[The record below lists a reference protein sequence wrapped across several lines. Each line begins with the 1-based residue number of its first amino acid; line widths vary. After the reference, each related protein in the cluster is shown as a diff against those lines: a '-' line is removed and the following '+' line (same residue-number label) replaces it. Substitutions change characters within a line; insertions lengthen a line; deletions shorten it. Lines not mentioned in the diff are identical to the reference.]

1 MDTAGPAKRIVSLD
15 GIWQLDGV
23 DRDGGAQLSLPGTVP
38 GMVHPDLLAAGRIP
52 DPFWRD
58 QAEQCQWVEKWD
70 WSYSRSFD
78 LPPGFDT
85 SWVEL
90 EFGGL
95 DTYAEIV
102 LNGKTL
108 GHTANMFIPHRFEV
122 GALLRQ
128 TGNELKVSFTPYQR
142 MIAGKSL
149 DYPAAFFT
157 SDRLHVRRLQCT
169 FHWDWVNRF
178 VSFGIWRPVTLSS
191 YTSACIRDLF
201 VDTRALGRTSA
212 ALQIEVEVERRSGE
226 AATAMVAIAEPSGA
240 TVWQDTVKVNEATS
254 RISADLADPQLW
266 WPHGYGAQP
275 LYRCRVVLSGPD
287 GTVLDTRETT
297 FGIRTARI
305 EQLPDRPG
313 TPEWQQTMDTRQ
325 APWPGSD
332 SGNGAA
338 PGKSF
343 TLVVNGE
350 RIFCKGGN
358 WVPADPFPARISP
371 ARYDRLIRL
380 ARDGNLNLLRCWGGG
395 IYEPPAFWDAC
406 NRYGVMISQDFMMAC
421 GAYPADDPDFMAKL
435 RPEIPAVVRLLRNHP
450 SLVWWAGDNENG
462 MHHDFD
468 DANAPYAIIASQITG
483 PTCREL
489 DPSRTFMPSSPF
501 GGRKNTSITIGDSHF
516 SAFFDNDLRFVAQ
529 SDMRDYRERINLVG
543 RFMSE
548 SAMCGAPPLRS
559 LLKFM
564 TTADLADPA
573 KRLWEFRTKDN
584 PHKPA
589 GQTITLFGMLE
600 RLAETILG
608 PARDLNDKIRKM
620 EYIHYEWV
628 RLVVEAARRSKWYCS
643 GIQFWMYNDCWPASG
658 WSMVDYYGFPKAGW
672 YAMKRSSQPVIAA
685 LERTGSGYRV
695 WVCNDR
701 LTPVS
706 GTLRLAV
713 QPWTGAPRWTE
724 TLAVQV
730 AANAS
735 GVVRELADAAL
746 CGLGHDAILVAELA
760 AEDAT
765 DRAVYYPGMP
775 HEMALPPAT
784 LTVRRADASATA
796 GTVTVST
803 DHYARVVTLAAD
815 LEFSDN
821 YFDLLPGE
829 VRTIRWRNPEAGTVG
844 DIPVTCWNDSP

>member
-1 MDTAGPAKRIVSLD
+1 MDTANSGKRVFSLD
-15 GIWQLDGV
+15 GTWQVDGQGP
-23 DRDGGAQLSLPGTVP
+23 DGAAPLSLPGSVP
-38 GMVHPDLLAAGRIP
+38 GMVHTDLLAAGRIP

-58 QAEQCQWVEKWD
+58 QAEQCQWVETWR
-70 WSYSRSFD
+70 WSYSRTFD
-78 LPPGFDT
+78 LPAGCGT
-85 SWVEL
+85 AWAEL

-95 DTYAEIV
+95 DTYAEIT
-102 LNGKTL
+102 LNGTCL
-108 GHTANMFIPHRFEV
+108 GTTANMLIPHRFEV
-122 GALLRQ
+122 GALLRP
-128 TGNELKVSFTPYQR
+128 TGNELKVSFTPYQQ

-157 SDRLHVRRLQCT
+157 SDRLHVRRMQCT

-191 YTSACIRDLF
+191 YTGACLRDLF
-201 VDTRALGRTSA
+201 VHTHAIGRTSA
-212 ALQIEVEVERRSGE
+212 AVVVEFEVERRAA
-226 AATAMVAIAEPSGA
+226 AATAA
-240 TVWQDTVKVNEATS
+240 TVEITDPAGLTVWRDTLTVNAATS
-254 RISADLADPQLW
+254 RLTADIAEPQLW

-275 LYRCRVVLSGPD
+275 LYRCRVQLRGAD
-287 GTVLDTRETT
+287 GTVVDGRETT

-305 EQLPDRPG
+305 EQLSDQSG
-313 TPEWQQTMDTRQ
+313 TPEWQQTMATRQ

-332 SGNGAA
+332 GGNGDA

-343 TLVVNGE
+343 TLIVNGE

-371 ARYDRLIRL
+371 AHYDRLIRL

-421 GAYPADDPDFMAKL
+421 GAYPADDADFMAKL
-435 RPEIPAVVRLLRNHP
+435 RVEIPAAVRLLRNHP

-468 DANAPYAIIASQITG
+468 DAKAPYAVIAAQISG
-483 PTCREL
+483 PACRDL
-489 DPSRTFMPSSPF
+489 DPSRTFLPSSPF

-529 SDMRDYRERINLVG
+529 SDMSDYRERINIVG

-564 TTADLADPA
+564 TAADLADPA
-573 KRLWEFRTKDN
+573 KRMWEFHTKDN

-608 PARDLNDKIRKM
+608 PASDLRDKIRRM

-628 RLVVEAARRSKWYCS
+628 RLVVEAARRSKWYCG

-672 YAMKRSSQPVIAA
+672 YAMKRASQPVIAA
-685 LERTGSGYRV
+685 IERTGNGYRV

-706 GTLRLAV
+706 GTLHLRV
-713 QPWTGAPRWTE
+713 QPWTGAPRWSAS
-724 TLAVQV
+724 LAVEV
-730 AANAS
+730 GANAS
-735 GVVRELADAAL
+735 RAVHELADAAL
-746 CGLGHDAILVAELA
+746 PGLGNDAILTADLTA
-760 AEDAT
+760 ADGT
-765 DRAVYYPGMP
+765 DRAFYYPGMP
-775 HEMALPPAT
+775 HEMVLPPAA
-784 LTVRRADASATA
+784 LTVLRREASATA

-803 DHYARVVTLAAD
+803 DHYARVVTLDAD

-829 VRTIRWRNPEAGTVG
+829 QKTVRWSGAAAG
-844 DIPVTCWNDSP
+844 DIPVTCWNLRT